1 MTSMDGTLNTA
12 MQATGNIKVFQITVS
27 IIMCLDIPLAYFLL
41 SLGVEPYLVT
51 GVSIFTAILCLFVKL
66 IILRRQVP
74 YNLSEFIG
82 SIVCKNIVV
91 FIIVILIFSTLSSII
106 PKSTMGFCMLG
117 VLSFVI
123 NVVIIYLIGL
133 NISERKMFV
142 SMISYTI
149 KRIKNEI

>member
-1 MTSMDGTLNTA
+1 
-12 MQATGNIKVFQITVS
+12 
-27 IIMCLDIPLAYFLL
+27 
-41 SLGVEPYLVT
+41 
-51 GVSIFTAILCLFVKL
+51 
-66 IILRRQVP
+66 
-74 YNLSEFIG
+74 
-82 SIVCKNIVV
+82 
-91 FIIVILIFSTLSSII
+91 
-106 PKSTMGFCMLG
+106 MGFCMLG